1 MLIWILDD
9 YIKVQ
14 HSNCASSERFKTM
27 IDATAACSSN
37 ARCIGVLEENC
48 DSSSTYYLC
57 QKDIKK
63 DLEAI
68 SCVHKKSET
77 IGVLRS
83 HFQDLS

>member
-1 MLIWILDD
+1 
-9 YIKVQ
+9 
-14 HSNCASSERFKTM
+14 M

-77 IGVLRS
+77 IGVFS
-83 HFQDLS
+83 GHCQDLS